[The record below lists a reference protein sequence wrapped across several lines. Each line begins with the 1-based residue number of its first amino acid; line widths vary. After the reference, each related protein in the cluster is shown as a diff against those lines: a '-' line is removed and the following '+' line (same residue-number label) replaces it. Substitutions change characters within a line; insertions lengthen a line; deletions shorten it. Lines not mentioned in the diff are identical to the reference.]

1 MKEVIMKNI
10 ISLLVLICSVAVI
23 IVSCAK
29 KDDETTTATATSAA
43 GTGSGTT
50 ASGTVSGIDNL
61 TGTFNLSYYQQ
72 EPSGG
77 CIDNS
82 TAVAAFV
89 SLSAVPSDT
98 LAFKKQIII
107 TSSTTYTNSVQYY
120 SDASCATI
128 TGYVNLLYKDFLVG
142 VSLSGLSGSSP
153 TKPTTAKKV
162 SYNEQSLAL
171 NCNTDTCTTFF
182 NSLYTASALST
193 LGYTQ
198 GTELL
203 VTNTGSEVNIWETGT
218 LSGSSKAYLFTG
230 TSAASTYPDNWTSNT
245 SVYWQE

>member
-1 MKEVIMKNI
+1 MKNI
-10 ISLLVLICSVAVI
+10 IRLLVLICSVAVI

-29 KDDETTTATATSAA
+29 KDEKTTATSAA

-50 ASGTVSGIDNL
+50 ASGTISGIDNL
-61 TGTFNLSYYQQ
+61 TGTFNLSYLQQ

-77 CIDNS
+77 CISNS
-82 TAVAAFV
+82 TAVADVAAHLPIG
-89 SLSAVPSDT
+89 S

-107 TSSTTYTNSVQYY
+107 TSSTSFTSTMQYY

-128 TGYVNLLYKDFLVG
+128 TGYFSMLYKDFAVG
-142 VSLSGLSGSSP
+142 DSLSGLTAGSSP

-162 SYNEQSLAL
+162 SYTEQSLAI

-218 LSGSSKAYLFTG
+218 LSGSSKAYLYTG
-230 TSAASTYPDNWTSNT
+230 SSAESTYPTDWSSGGNT
-245 SVYWQE
+245 MWQE